1 MIRYEKAFKKDQDY
15 AIKKILIIYFLVFF
29 NTNLDIKVK

>member
-15 AIKKILIIYFLVFF
+15 AIKKILIINFLVF
-29 NTNLDIKVK
+29 LLQI